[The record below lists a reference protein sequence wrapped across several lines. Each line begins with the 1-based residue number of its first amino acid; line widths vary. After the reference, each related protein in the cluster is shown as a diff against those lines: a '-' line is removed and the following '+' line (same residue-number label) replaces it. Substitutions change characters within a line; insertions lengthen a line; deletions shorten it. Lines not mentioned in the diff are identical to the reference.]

1 VSDRERRFEREPVE
15 RDRVGRDLEELGY
28 WIDYPVTP
36 DLARATRQRLEEIEE
51 DADERSTAQGRFR
64 MPLSPRWAVAAVSFV
79 LVVSLPLFSQ
89 DTRETLSGVF
99 MSGGSAGSAASGG
112 AESEESGGTAGGSA
126 ASDAPSARQG
136 GVTVS
141 GSSSGADEAVTG
153 AGKEFGS
160 ALTLEQAR
168 ERLDGRLPLPHGR
181 ALSDPEEIYALGRS
195 SGRGQSNGR
204 SNGQRSGVAIVYL
217 QSSDMPS
224 LGGTGA
230 GLVLI
235 EIPGEIRSMYP
246 ARDLAQSSGAEEL
259 KVGGGR
265 GYWVTGREKLPPP
278 LDLSIHPPANV
289 LIWERGGLVLR
300 LETELP
306 RGEAI
311 RLAESVR

>member
-1 VSDRERRFEREPVE
+1 MSDRERRFEREPVGQ
-15 RDRVGRDLEELGY
+15 DWVGRDLEELGY

-36 DLARATRQRLEEIEE
+36 DLARATRQRLEELEE
-51 DADERSTAQGRFR
+51 DADERSTAQGRSRLPF
-64 MPLSPRWAVAAVSFV
+64 SPRWAAAAVLFV

-89 DTRETLSGVF
+89 DTREALSGVF

-112 AESEESGGTAGGSA
+112 AESGGAAGSSA
-126 ASDAPSARQG
+126 ASDTPPEQQG

-141 GSSSGADEAVTG
+141 GASSSADEAVTG
-153 AGKEFGS
+153 AGNKFGS

-168 ERLDGRLPLPHGR
+168 ARLDGRLPLPHGR
-181 ALSDPEEIYALGRS
+181 GLSEPEEIYALGKS
-195 SGRGQSNGR
+195 SSE
-204 SNGQRSGVAIVYL
+204 GQRNGVAIVYL
-217 QSSDMPS
+217 HSPDMPS

-230 GLVLI
+230 GLVLV